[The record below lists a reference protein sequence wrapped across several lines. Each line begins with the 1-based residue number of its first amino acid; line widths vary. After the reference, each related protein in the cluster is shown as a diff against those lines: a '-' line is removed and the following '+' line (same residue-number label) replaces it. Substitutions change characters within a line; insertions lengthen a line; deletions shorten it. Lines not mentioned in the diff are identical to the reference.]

1 MTRRSWIAPALVA
14 LLALAA
20 CVTSLGHGFTFD
32 DRYIVFLNQRLH
44 TLHGWWRLFGE
55 TYWPAKI
62 GGDGYRP
69 LVTSLFA
76 LQWVAGGGAPW
87 VFHLVN
93 IVLAMCAALAVY
105 WCSLA
110 VLPPIAALAAGA
122 LFAVHPV
129 HVEVTG
135 NVVGQSELLVATFL
149 CLAMGVYLRARS
161 RGTPTPRELSA
172 VLGLYVLGLL
182 SKEHAIVL
190 PVLLLVAEC
199 TVVRDTRW
207 RWTKSMRVFGLS
219 LAALSLAFLMVIAL
233 VHRNS
238 TGFAPY
244 PAFVVLHMTAFDRAA
259 TMLTVMP
266 RIARLLVFPT
276 HLSGDYSP
284 PDVPVAY
291 AFGVL
296 QMPGLFI
303 CVGMLLLAVVLRRRS
318 PVVSLG
324 LFWVIIA
331 FLPVSN
337 LLVPAGFM
345 IAERT
350 LFFPSVGVV
359 LVAGAIVAA
368 LLERDIRVE
377 RRVLA
382 MATGLLLA
390 LGLSRSVDRQ
400 RVWKNNGVFFDQLVK
415 DAPNSYRAH
424 FLRARLLGE
433 ERRYSEMEGE
443 YRTAVRLFPYDAAMM
458 LQIAA
463 DYHASG
469 HCGPVISMLRFSYV
483 VEPNTGEGRVA
494 YVQCLAHEGEWQ
506 AARTEALTGLHL
518 VSPPDVHRLRVMVAL
533 ADSALGRPR
542 HTAVESH
549 DGRVALR

>member
-1 MTRRSWIAPALVA
+1 MKRRPWIAPTIVA

-20 CVTSLGHGFTFD
+20 CVTSLGHDFTFD
-32 DRYIVFLNQRLH
+32 DRYIVFLNQRVH
-44 TLHGWWRLFGE
+44 TLHGWWRLFGD
-55 TYWPAKI
+55 TYWPREI

-93 IVLAMCAALAVY
+93 IVLAVCAALSVY
-105 WCSLA
+105 WCALA
-110 VLPPIAALAAGA
+110 ILPPVAALAAGA

-149 CLAMGVYLRARS
+149 CLAMGVYLRARM
-161 RGTPTPRELSA
+161 RGTPTLRELGA
-172 VLGLYVLGLL
+172 VIGLYVLGLL

-190 PVLLLVAEC
+190 PALLLVAEF
-199 TVVRDTRW
+199 TVVRDAAW
-207 RWTKSMRVFGLS
+207 RWTKPMRVFGLS
-219 LAALSLAFLMVIAL
+219 LVAVSVAFLLVITL
-233 VHRNS
+233 VHKNI

-244 PAFVVLHMTAFDRAA
+244 PAFVVLHMTASDRAF

-266 RIARLLVFPT
+266 RVARLLVFPT

-284 PDVPVAY
+284 PDIPVAY
-291 AFGVL
+291 AFDPL
-296 QMPGLFI
+296 QIPGIFI
-303 CVGMLLLAVVLRRRS
+303 CVGIVLLAVALRRRS
-318 PVVSLG
+318 PVASLG

-345 IAERT
+345 VAERT

-359 LVAGAIVAA
+359 LVAGAIVSAI
-368 LLERDIRVE
+368 LERDIRIE

-382 MATGLLLA
+382 TATGLLLA
-390 LGLSRSVDRQ
+390 LGLGRSIDRQ
-400 RVWKNNGVFFDQLVK
+400 RVWKNNIVFFDQLVK

-424 FLRARLLGE
+424 FLRARLMGDKGNF
-433 ERRYSEMEGE
+433 SEMERE
-443 YRTAVRLFPYDAAMM
+443 YRNAVRLFPYDAAMM
-458 LQIAA
+458 MQIAA
-463 DYHASG
+463 DYDASG
-469 HCGPVISMLRFSYV
+469 HCGPVIAMLRFSYV

-494 YVQCLAHEGEWQ
+494 YVQCLAHEGDWQ
-506 AARTEALTGLHL
+506 TARTEALTGLRL
-518 VSPPDVHRLRVMVAL
+518 VRPADVHRLRVMVAL
-533 ADSALGRPR
+533 ADSALGRPHR
-542 HTAVESH
+542 SRTDLH
-549 DGRVALR
+549 DGRVAIR